1 VVCTGPAIGAP
12 KDSVV
17 ISGTDGASGGG
28 GGGSGGAVTLE
39 LELAL
44 EGAGA
49 AGPEGTEGNT

>member
-1 VVCTGPAIGAP
+1 MVCTGPAIGAP

-17 ISGTDGASGGG
+17 ISGTYGVSGGG

-44 EGAGA
+44 EGAG
-49 AGPEGTEGNT
+49 PEGTEGSTW